1 MNSVVLVGRIT
12 ANPEVRKTQSGL
24 SVCSFTLAVIGR
36 KKEDVDFIN
45 CVAWRQ
51 LADFLGQY
59 AKKGDLIGVDGR
71 ITSRTYERDGQK
83 VYVVEVVA
91 DEVKILAHK
100 QNQQNEAQSAPV
112 QNRAQTVQNKPSV
125 GYQFTAQEIEMMNN
139 GIDPDDLPF

>member
-100 QNQQNEAQSAPV
+100 QSQQNEAPQAPKP
-112 QNRAQTVQNKPSV
+112 AQ
-125 GYQFTAQEIEMMNN
+125 QESSWVDDMIKE
-139 GIDPDDLPF
+139 DDLPF

>member
-36 KKEDVDFIN
+36 KKEDVYFIN

-83 VYVVEVVA
+83 VYAVEVVA

-100 QNQQNEAQSAPV
+100 QNQQNEAPQAPKP
-112 QNRAQTVQNKPSV
+112 AQ
-125 GYQFTAQEIEMMNN
+125 QESGWKESSWVDDMIKE
-139 GIDPDDLPF
+139 DDLPF

>member
-1 MNSVVLVGRIT
+1 MNRTVLVGRIT

-112 QNRAQTVQNKPSV
+112 QNRAQTVQNQPSV
-125 GYQFTAQEIEMMNN
+125 AYPFTAQEEEMMNN